1 MENGNI
7 TIPLAAVIVAVGGG
21 VISIILAVVGFM
33 AKLWVNDIKKA
44 IDTLFGYTGDLEKS
58 LGSLRSD
65 HEALK
70 AEHKVRHEK

>member
-1 MENGNI
+1 
-7 TIPLAAVIVAVGGG
+7 
-21 VISIILAVVGFM
+21 M